1 MSLEHSEGSLLSE
14 DALDTEDDALDT
26 GDDLDVSVDGI
37 DTPDETDS
45 LELNGQG
52 KTQTWRPNTSAD
64 FFLSKNMDRCRHII
78 AMNLI
83 NTQKKEDMSTID
95 TVLYAHA

>member
-1 MSLEHSEGSLLSE
+1 MNVSLDHSEGSLLSE

-45 LELNGQG
+45 LEFNGHG

-64 FFLSKNMDRCRHII
+64 FFFLLKTWTD
-78 AMNLI
+78 AD
-83 NTQKKEDMSTID
+83 TQ
-95 TVLYAHA
+95 LQ